1 MYINVLSENVHVCV
15 LHTYVWALVQVEL
28 PSKEDTFIQISTPKG
43 KKRRRI
49 SSTVIEQRLSI
60 IPRLD
65 RSFVQKDEEDFE
77 VHVCIHCCFLK

>member
-1 MYINVLSENVHVCV
+1 MYPARMYIYMYS
-15 LHTYVWALVQVEL
+15 LVQVEL

-60 IPRLD
+60 IPKLD
-65 RSFVQKDEEDFE
+65 KSFVQKDEEDFE
-77 VHVCIHCCFLK
+77 VSVYVCIRTLLFSKNRT